1 VNTASNAM
9 ADPRFPFSLSVF
21 FPAYNDA
28 GSLPGLIADTFA
40 VLEAHVD
47 DWEVIV
53 INDGSQDHTADV
65 LSELR
70 QQYGE
75 RLRVVHHVRNQG
87 YGGAL
92 RSGFAAASK
101 DFVFY
106 TDGDAQYDVRELPLL
121 LHQAAQGA
129 LWVNGFKK
137 QRSDPKRRIL
147 LGAAY
152 REVARL
158 LFGLALSDVD
168 CDFRLIRRDLLQRV
182 TLRASSGAIC
192 VELVWG
198 LERQGLRAVELG
210 VTHRARI
217 YGNSEFFRMRSLWK
231 TLREVQRLLLLRL
244 RLLVRGSGTDGR

>member
-1 VNTASNAM
+1 MPHS
-9 ADPRFPFSLSVF
+9 RFPYSLSVF

-53 INDGSQDHTADV
+53 INDGSQDQTAEV
-65 LSELR
+65 LSALR
-70 QQYGE
+70 QEYGE

-92 RSGFAAASK
+92 RSGFATASK
-101 DFVFY
+101 EFVFY

-121 LHQAAQGA
+121 LEQAAQGA
-129 LWVNGFKK
+129 VWVNGFKK
-137 QRSDPKRRIL
+137 QRQDPKRRIL
-147 LGAAY
+147 LGAVY

-158 LFGLALSDVD
+158 LFGLRLSDVD
-168 CDFRLIRRDLLQRV
+168 CDFRLIRRDLLQPV
-182 TLRASSGAIC
+182 SLRASSGAIC

-210 VTHRARI
+210 VTHRARM
-217 YGNSEFFRMRSLWK
+217 YGNSEFFRFRSLWK

-244 RLLVRGSGTDGR
+244 SLLVRVPGAERR